1 MNLQRVVREDGI
13 SQQFMNNLCI
23 CNTPE
28 EVAQVAADYLYQ
40 QIKNCVLEKGICHV
54 VLPGGTTPAHCI
66 SLLAEK
72 KLPWDNIHWYP
83 GDERCYPIGHIDR
96 NDTMIKSR
104 LFTQDESVKDNFH
117 AIPAELGP
125 AHGAEHYALLI
136 ESIAEFDI
144 VVLGMG
150 EDGHTASLFPGN
162 AALNNMA
169 AAVPVYDSPKSPDE
183 RVSIGLDM
191 LKYAGECIVIA
202 TGSSKNNALEKLRA
216 GEVLPVG
223 MVGPDVWFVDD
234 AAVNDLSKSSAV

>member
-1 MNLQRVVREDGI
+1 
-13 SQQFMNNLCI
+13 
-23 CNTPE
+23 
-28 EVAQVAADYLYQ
+28 LYQ
-40 QIKNCVLEKGICHV
+40 KIISCVLDKGMCHV
-54 VLPGGTTPAHCI
+54 VLPGGSTPAECI

-72 KLPWDNIHWYP
+72 DLPWEKIHWYP

-104 LFTQDESVKDNFH
+104 LFAEEGSVKENFH

-125 AHGAEHYALLI
+125 AHGARRYASLV

-169 AAVPVYDSPKSPDE
+169 AVVPVYGSPKSPDE
-183 RVSIGLDM
+183 RISIGLDM
-191 LKYAGECIVIA
+191 LKYAGECIVIT
-202 TGSSKNNALEKLRA
+202 TGSSKKDALEKLTA
-216 GEVLPVG
+216 GAVLPVG
-223 MVGPDVWFVDD
+223 MVEPDVWFVDD
-234 AAVNDLSKSSAV
+234 AAVDDLNISSTVL